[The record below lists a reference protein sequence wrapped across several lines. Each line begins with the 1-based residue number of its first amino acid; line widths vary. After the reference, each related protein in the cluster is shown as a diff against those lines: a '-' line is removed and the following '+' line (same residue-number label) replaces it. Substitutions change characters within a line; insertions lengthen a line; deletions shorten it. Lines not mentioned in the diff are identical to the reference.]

1 MKRILLCCGSGIATS
16 TAAANRL
23 KDKLEDR
30 GFKGQFTT
38 TQCKVNE
45 VASKAADF
53 DLVVS
58 TAVITQDFG
67 IPVVQGLAF
76 LTGIGLDQVIDDI
89 IKKLGWS
96 K

>member
-1 MKRILLCCGSGIATS
+1 MKKILLCCGSGIATS
-16 TAAANRL
+16 TAAASRL

-53 DLVVS
+53 DLIIS
-58 TAVITQDFG
+58 TAVVSQSFGKPLVQG
-67 IPVVQGLAF
+67 IPF
-76 LTGIGLDQVIDDI
+76 LTGIGLDKTIDDI
-89 IKKLGWS
+89 ISKLGW
-96 K
+96 

>member
-1 MKRILLCCGSGIATS
+1 MKKILLCCGSGIATS

-23 KDKLEDR
+23 KDKLTER
-30 GFKGQFTT
+30 GFGGKFTT

-45 VASKAADF
+45 VASKIADY

-67 IPVVQGLAF
+67 KPVEQGISF
-76 LTGIGLDQVIDDI
+76 LTGINVDKTIDEI
-89 IKKLGWS
+89 ISKLGW
-96 K
+96 